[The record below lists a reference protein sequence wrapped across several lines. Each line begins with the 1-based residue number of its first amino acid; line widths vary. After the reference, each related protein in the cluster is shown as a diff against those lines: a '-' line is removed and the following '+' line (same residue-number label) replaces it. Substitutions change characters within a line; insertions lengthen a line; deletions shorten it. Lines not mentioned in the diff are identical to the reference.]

1 MASKTLDKGLDLIEL
16 LVSSSGPRGVTELG
30 HALGEPKTNVF
41 RLLETLV
48 ARGYVRQRPG
58 QTGYELTLRLW
69 ELGSVSMAQRGLPD
83 TARPLLEQ
91 LAAETGESAQ
101 LAILDGRESVYID
114 KKDGPHPVR
123 GVTRIGSRLPAHC
136 CATGKAELAFRERRD
151 PAWADAPLP
160 GYTRQTL
167 TSAEALEREFERT
180 RQRGFAV
187 NRGEWFEDVWG
198 VAAPIRD
205 RNGSVCASIGVWGP
219 KHRLEPQFDAAARAV
234 VAAADS
240 ISTAL
245 GFGGALAIKASNRR
259 SAR

>member
-16 LVSSSGPRGVTELG
+16 LAGSPEPRGVTELA

-83 TARPLLEQ
+83 IARPFLDQ
-91 LAAETGESAQ
+91 LAADTGESAQ
-101 LAILDGRESVYID
+101 LAVLDGRESVYID
-114 KKDGPHPVR
+114 KKDGSHPVR

-136 CATGKAELAFRERRD
+136 CATGKAELAFRDRRD
-151 PAWADAPLP
+151 PAWGKEPLP

-167 TSAEALEREFERT
+167 TSMDALERELERV

-187 NRGEWFEDVWG
+187 NQGEWFEDVWG

-205 RNGSVCASIGVWGP
+205 RSGSVCASIGVWGP
-219 KHRLEPQFDAAARAV
+219 KHRLETRLDAAARAV
-234 VAAADS
+234 VAAADA

-245 GFGGALAIKASNRR
+245 GFGGAHSTKVSNRR